1 MLYFYYLNKYQS
13 QNDEEN
19 SCDSSI
25 KELDANGE
33 EQTKFKVKYLHFNPK
48 QHRRPPY
55 YGTWRKKSAKIRPR
69 APFGKDDVTF
79 FFVFYYM
86 EKIKFCF
93 KIKRLLR
100 ITKKA

>member
-79 FFVFYYM
+79 FIIWQALNFASKLNGF
-86 EKIKFCF
+86 
-93 KIKRLLR
+93 
-100 ITKKA
+100 